1 MNAADVTDEELAYGT
16 SGDWCKRGID
26 PIWYGRR
33 HEDGSTDGF
42 RFVPDGKQELCYN
55 ESDDKINWIYVRLLY
70 DTEKKE
76 YVRSEE
82 HTSELQ
88 SLMRISYAYC
98 CLKNKKK

>member
-1 MNAADVTDEELAYGT
+1 MNAADVTDEEWAYGT

-55 ESDDKINWIYVRLLY
+55 ESDDKSNWTYVRLLY

-76 YVRSEE
+76 YVEFKSRARVLELRGLSPCRSAP
-82 HTSELQ
+82 
-88 SLMRISYAYC
+88 YA
-98 CLKNKKK
+98 